1 MPMSLITPIR
11 VLMHCTAMVV
21 VWRMVRTNK
30 LTIPTFTVRHSNAVI
45 TILVTT
51 VSHVIPWTVYIV
63 VVIMPTVVMPVSMTM
78 TMTMTWRR

>member
-21 VWRMVRTNK
+21 VWRMVRSNK
-30 LTIPTFTVRHSNAVI
+30 LTIPTFAVRHSNAVI

-63 VVIMPTVVMPVSMTM
+63 VVILPTVVMPVSMTM
-78 TMTMTWRR
+78 TMTWGW